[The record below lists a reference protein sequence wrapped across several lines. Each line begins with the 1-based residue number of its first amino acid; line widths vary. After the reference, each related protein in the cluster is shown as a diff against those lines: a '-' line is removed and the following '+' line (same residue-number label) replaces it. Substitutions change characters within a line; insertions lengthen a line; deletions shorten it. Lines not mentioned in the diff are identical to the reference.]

1 LPNSYVGIW
10 TLLNYHMKRFD
21 EIHVSEI
28 IEYNKIECPR
38 RNESFGV
45 KTELL
50 LEIIGKVNQLS
61 DIKFDRER
69 VLKQASTLGIGCIRT
84 AF

>member
-1 LPNSYVGIW
+1 
-10 TLLNYHMKRFD
+10 MKRFD